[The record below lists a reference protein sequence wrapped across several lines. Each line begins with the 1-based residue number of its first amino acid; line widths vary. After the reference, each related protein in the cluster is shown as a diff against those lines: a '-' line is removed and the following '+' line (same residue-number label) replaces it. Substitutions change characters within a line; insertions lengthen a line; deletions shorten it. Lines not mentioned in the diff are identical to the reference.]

1 MFINNNECMPSFLTL
16 IKIFMFLNNN
26 ERMPI
31 VSISLNEEILKQIDS
46 LQKNLGFS
54 GRSDAIRAGI
64 RSFVAEEKQ
73 KENLSG
79 NVNAILLVVHN
90 DEYDNQVNG
99 IKHSYED
106 LITTHLH
113 SKIEGDKCMELFM
126 LKGEADSV
134 SSITKDF
141 QINKKMDTVK
151 LVAL

>member
-1 MFINNNECMPSFLTL
+1 
-16 IKIFMFLNNN
+16 
-26 ERMPI
+26 MPI
-31 VSISLNEEILKQIDS
+31 VSISLTEEILKEIDS

-64 RSFVAEEKQ
+64 RSFVSEEKQ

-106 LITTHLH
+106 LITTHFH

-126 LKGEADSV
+126 LKGEAESV

-141 QINKKMDTVK
+141 QINKRMDTVK

>member
-1 MFINNNECMPSFLTL
+1 
-16 IKIFMFLNNN
+16 MFLNNI
-26 ERMPI
+26 RHMPI
-31 VSISLNEEILKQIDS
+31 VSISLTEEILKEIDS
-46 LQKNLGFS
+46 LHKNLGFS

-64 RSFVAEEKQ
+64 RSFVSEEKQ

-141 QINKKMDTVK
+141 QINKRMDTVK
-151 LVAL
+151 LVTL

>member
-1 MFINNNECMPSFLTL
+1 
-16 IKIFMFLNNN
+16 MFLNNN
-26 ERMPI
+26 EHMPI
-31 VSISLNEEILKQIDS
+31 VSISLNDEILKQIDN

-64 RSFVAEEKQ
+64 RSFVSEEKQ
-73 KENLSG
+73 KEDLSG

-90 DEYDNQVNG
+90 DEYDNQVTG

-126 LKGEADSV
+126 LKGEANLVTD
-134 SSITKDF
+134 ITKNF
-141 QINKKMDTVK
+141 QTNKKMDTVK

>member
-1 MFINNNECMPSFLTL
+1 
-16 IKIFMFLNNN
+16 
-26 ERMPI
+26 MPI
-31 VSISLNEEILKQIDS
+31 VSISLTDEILKEIDS
-46 LQKNLGFS
+46 LQKSLGFS

-64 RSFVAEEKQ
+64 RSFVSEEKQ

-126 LKGEADSV
+126 LKGEAGSV

-141 QINKKMDTVK
+141 QINKRMDTVK
-151 LVAL
+151 LVTL

>member
-1 MFINNNECMPSFLTL
+1 
-16 IKIFMFLNNN
+16 MFLNNN
-26 ERMPI
+26 KHMPI
-31 VSISLNEEILKQIDS
+31 VSISLNDEILKEIDS

-64 RSFVAEEKQ
+64 RSFVSEEKQ

-126 LKGEADSV
+126 LKGEANSV
-134 SSITKDF
+134 SDITKDF

-151 LVAL
+151 LVTL

>member
-1 MFINNNECMPSFLTL
+1 
-16 IKIFMFLNNN
+16 
-26 ERMPI
+26 MPI
-31 VSISLNEEILKQIDS
+31 VSISLTEEILKEIDS

-64 RSFVAEEKQ
+64 RSFVSEEKQ

-79 NVNAILLVVHN
+79 NVNAILLVVHS

-126 LKGEADSV
+126 LKGEAESV

-141 QINKKMDTVK
+141 QINKRMDTVK
-151 LVAL
+151 LVTL

>member
-1 MFINNNECMPSFLTL
+1 
-16 IKIFMFLNNN
+16 
-26 ERMPI
+26 MPI
-31 VSISLNEEILKQIDS
+31 VSISLTEEILREIDS

-64 RSFVAEEKQ
+64 RSFVSEEKQ

-126 LKGEADSV
+126 LKGEANSV

-141 QINKKMDTVK
+141 QINKRMDTVK
-151 LVAL
+151 LVTL

>member
-1 MFINNNECMPSFLTL
+1 
-16 IKIFMFLNNN
+16 
-26 ERMPI
+26 MPI
-31 VSISLNEEILKQIDS
+31 VSISLTEEILKEIDS

-64 RSFVAEEKQ
+64 RSFVSEEKQ

-90 DEYDNQVNG
+90 DEYDKQVNG
-99 IKHSYED
+99 LKHSYDD

-126 LKGEADSV
+126 LKGEAESV

-141 QINKKMDTVK
+141 QINKRMDTVK